1 MSPEISKFLIEG
13 GEVLNTNNKHL
24 DNLMQY
30 LDDNLCTL
38 SNELNEENF
47 PRILAIIV
55 DQVAN
60 VMFNLIQSNLE
71 VSSPSGQRTLLGGGQ
86 LNELNDDNCILFPR
100 IFVYRKRETPRILGT

>member
-47 PRILAIIV
+47 QRILDIIV
-55 DQVAN
+55 DQIATI
-60 VMFNLIQSNLE
+60 MFNLIQNNIE
-71 VSSPSGQRTLLGGGQ
+71 VSGFLKF
-86 LNELNDDNCILFPR
+86 DKF
-100 IFVYRKRETPRILGT
+100 KK

>member
-13 GEVLNTNNKHL
+13 GEVLNTNSKHL

-47 PRILAIIV
+47 QRILDIIV

-71 VSSPSGQRTLLGGGQ
+71 VSSSAKVLQFD
-86 LNELNDDNCILFPR
+86 LNKNDT
-100 IFVYRKRETPRILGT
+100 K

>member
-47 PRILAIIV
+47 QRILDIIV

-71 VSSPSGQRTLLGGGQ
+71 VSSSS
-86 LNELNDDNCILFPR
+86 
-100 IFVYRKRETPRILGT
+100 